1 MGARSQ
7 TENSRRRTARRPADF
22 RGTDTAALRR
32 AVTGA
37 VLLDS
42 AAHGKQLLFRFSRHG
57 WLGLHLGMTG
67 RLRAAAP
74 DAEAGRHDHLV
85 LRQRG
90 QSLVFSDPRQ
100 FGRVLFHRGDAAPAW
115 WAGLP
120 APILSQKFTLTAMR
134 EFLARHG
141 RAPLKAVLLLQ
152 RGFPGVGN
160 WMADEVLWRAA
171 IPPARPAGKL
181 DADETK
187 RLFRAALGLPPGL
200 ADGRARRPRS
210 PGWLAFPPSLAAR
223 RPLPAGWLR
232 LAPRPNRRAD
242 DLLVSELPKAGGLGL
257 NWPVDVKVKICG
269 VTSAAD
275 AAAAAQAGAD
285 ALGLMFYRRQSAP
298 HFAGGGPTHRRR
310 PAAVHP
316 PGGSFRGPESLRRLR
331 RH

>member
-1 MGARSQ
+1 MPELA
-7 TENSRRRTARRPADF
+7 EVEFYRRQWERGVKQKIRAVELHAGQRIL

-187 RLFRAALGLPPGL
+187 RLFRELRWVCRQALRTVGR
-200 ADGRARRPRS
+200 DGRDP
-210 PGWLAFPPSLAAR
+210 PVGWLF
-223 RPLPAGWLR
+223 
-232 LAPRPNRRAD
+232 
-242 DLLVSELPKAGGLGL
+242 
-257 NWPVDVKVKICG
+257 
-269 VTSAAD
+269 
-275 AAAAAQAGAD
+275 
-285 ALGLMFYRRQSAP
+285 
-298 HFAGGGPTHRRR
+298 HHRWQ
-310 PAAVHP
+310 
-316 PGGSFRGPESLRRLR
+316 PGGHCPRDGSALRRGQIGGR
-331 RH
+331 TTCWCPSCQKQAVWG